1 MPKPWSFFLI
11 CLPSDAVEITV
22 DYRFDSAGFF
32 DAPAARV
39 VMEAAAARWSR
50 VVNQNLAAVN
60 MIDGAFGGGTS
71 SDGRFQIIH
80 PETGIGHVFSSA
92 ASAGSDFFV
101 PFNVPHADEYLDGF
115 TLEEDEMIVFVGSR
129 PMSNQPGK
137 ANALGAGGP
146 IRGGGNLRSYF
157 EDPQSFLNRGFNSG
171 TESLAV
177 LGGFIS
183 FDSVRAWN
191 LNLNTVT
198 GNNNAADLYSV
209 ALHELGH
216 IFGLN
221 SRSVAEWTGM
231 VNGINFVGSNAVSA
245 YNADNGTNLTSL
257 EIFNVSAQDYH
268 WAEGV
273 YTSRIFPFGSPLLV
287 GTVGSN
293 GMQELLM
300 EPAFRPD
307 VDVRLEITNVDAASL
322 RDIGWSVIT
331 TEPPRPPVLP
341 IEIVPSPT
349 GGLGVTIASQ
359 VGSVY
364 TIQTSPDGVSWVDV
378 TPSLIGDG
386 GTLSWTDGQEGFTD
400 AFGNAAALDGKY
412 YRVIQKN

>member
-1 MPKPWSFFLI
+1 MPSFLI
-11 CLPSDAVEITV
+11 CLPAEAVEVTV

-32 DAPAARV
+32 DDPAARV

-50 VVNQNLAAVN
+50 IVDQNLAAVN
-60 MIDGAFGGGTS
+60 MTDGQS
-71 SDGRFQIIH
+71 VDGRFQIIH
-80 PETGIGHVFSSA
+80 PETGQPYIFSA
-92 ASAGSDFFV
+92 AAGPGSDFTFLATGRTV
-101 PFNVPHADEYLDGF
+101 NEYLGGF
-115 TLEEDEMIVFVGSR
+115 SLEEDEMIVFVGSR
-129 PMSNQPGK
+129 PMNPG
-137 ANALGAGGP
+137 NVLGAGGV
-146 IRGGGNLRSYF
+146 IGDGGNLTSVYT
-157 EDPQSFLNRGFNSG
+157 DANSFLNRGFNQG
-171 TESLAV
+171 RDSLDV
-177 LGGFIS
+177 MGGFIS
-183 FDSVRAWN
+183 FDADRQWN
-191 LNLNTVT
+191 F
-198 GNNNAADLYSV
+198 DLTSLRGENEGTDFYSV

-216 IFGLN
+216 VFGLN
-221 SRSVAEWTGM
+221 SRRVAEWTEM
-231 VNGINFVGSNAVSA
+231 VNGINFVGQNAVSA

-257 EIFNVSAQDYH
+257 EIFNVSAEDYH

-293 GMQELLM
+293 GIQELLM
-300 EPAFRPD
+300 VPSFRPNAN
-307 VDVRLEITNVDAASL
+307 VRLEISNVDAASL

-331 TEPPRPPVLP
+331 ADPPRPPCLP
-341 IEIVPSPT
+341 VEIVPSPT
-349 GGLGVTIASQ
+349 GGLGVTIASR

-364 TIQTSPDGVSWVDV
+364 TIQTSPDGASWVDV